1 MTSTGRRGAH
11 DLGWQGYLD
20 QFHATR
26 SGITESVF
34 AHLDPRSTGLHDW
47 ILDVVPAE
55 GLVLDVACGS
65 APLSRRLEGRWIG
78 LDRVDAELSLARR
91 RDARPLLVGD
101 ATALPL
107 VGACVDVVVCSMA
120 LMLLQPLD
128 RALVELARVLRPGG
142 RFVAVVPDVTPLTL
156 RDRARYA
163 RLLVALRCRRLEYP
177 NALDRVEGS
186 MRAAG
191 LELVGDERRRFE
203 CVVDRPETARL
214 VVESLYLPGV
224 DVSSVDR
231 GIGVAQGWVG
241 STIGVPIRRLV
252 AVRSD

>member
-1 MTSTGRRGAH
+1 MSSGSGGIQ
-11 DLGWQGYLD
+11 DLGWRGYLD

-34 AHLDPRSTGLHDW
+34 AHLDPRTDGLHDW

-65 APLSRRLEGRWIG
+65 APLGGRLEGRWIG

-91 RDARPLLVGD
+91 RDARPLVIGD

-107 VGACVDVVVCSMA
+107 VAACADVVVCSMA

-142 RFVAVVPDVTPLTL
+142 RFVAVVPDVTPLTI

-177 NALDRVEGS
+177 NDLARVEAS

-203 CVVDRPETARL
+203 CVVDRPETATL

-224 DVSSVDR
+224 DAACVDR
-231 GIGVAQGWVG
+231 GIGVAQRWVG